1 MGFEKR
7 AAERRQQASPCPTRN
22 NTQIGNTQQFTLS
35 CGTDIGGNIINSMAA
50 FDLLTCA
57 EICSSFHPRCDGVSF
72 DGSTCQLKARLSPQG
87 VRVSRRID
95 SAVAIFPGA
104 ASNCASVGPSQS
116 ASGKTYSTAC
126 GTVIAGFDLMQV
138 FAPTFQDCMGQCSA
152 TNGCGGIS
160 FDGSQDQGFKN
171 CYMKNIVTDAS
182 IILPDGRVDTA
193 LLQGVG
199 NPPLPNSSGG
209 VGAGAGVGT
218 GVNPGGGQGVATIPL
233 PTAGQ
238 TNAAV
243 FTPPILNTATLIA
256 NPAATATVVT
266 DLFPLPT
273 QTVPGFIF
281 PTSSNNNLGN
291 TAPPVSAPVQENMA
305 SNAWIAAPVVGS
317 IAAIALIVISF
328 ILLKRRRL
336 GNRMGTSSS
345 NSSTESLQAKKN
357 NISRPMAISSLV
369 MSWLPMGK
377 RGSQSSSGAGGTIS
391 RSRSG
396 MGNFSEVTGKQPAS
410 RSSMRTSVT
419 GLVRP
424 GLAIGGERLDD
435 VEESAERK
443 RADLRNSLN
452 GLGQNRWS

>member
-1 MGFEKR
+1 M
-7 AAERRQQASPCPTRN
+7 ERRQQASPCPNRN
-22 NTQIGNTQQFTLS
+22 NTQIGNTQLFTLS
-35 CGTDIGGNIINSMAA
+35 CGTDIGGTVINSMEA

-57 EICSSFHPRCDGVSF
+57 GICSSFHPRCDGVSF
-72 DGSTCQLKARLSPQG
+72 DGSTCQLKARLSPGG
-87 VRVSRRID
+87 VRFARRID

-104 ASNCASVGPSQS
+104 ASNCGSVGASQS
-116 ASGKTYSTAC
+116 ASGKTYSIAC

-152 TNGCGGIS
+152 TSGCGGVS
-160 FDGSQDQGFKN
+160 FDASQDQGFKN
-171 CYMKNIVTDAS
+171 CYMKNIVTDGS
-182 IILPDGRVDTA
+182 IIVPDGRVDTA

-199 NPPLPNSSGG
+199 NAPLPNSSGG
-209 VGAGAGVGT
+209 GGGGAGVGA
-218 GVNPGGGQGVATIPL
+218 GVNTGGGQGVATIPL

-238 TNAAV
+238 TSVAV
-243 FTPPILNTATLIA
+243 FTPPLFNTATLVA

-266 DLFPLPT
+266 NLFPLPT
-273 QTVPGFIF
+273 QTVPGFVF

-291 TAPPVSAPVQENMA
+291 TAPPINAPVQESMA

-317 IAAIALIVISF
+317 IAAIALIVTSF

-336 GNRMGTSSS
+336 GNRIGTSSS

-357 NISRPMAISSLV
+357 NISRPMAISSLF

-377 RGSQSSSGAGGTIS
+377 RESQSSSGAGGTIS

-435 VEESAERK
+435 VEEGSAERK
-443 RADLRNSLN
+443 RAELRNSLN
-452 GLGQNRWS
+452 GLSQNRWS